1 LIVLDT
7 HAWISWHSDP
17 ERLSSAAREAIDET
31 DRVGVS
37 VFSAWEVA
45 MLAQRGRA
53 LPDRDID
60 TWVSQA
66 LAHPRSV
73 TMPLTP
79 AIAVR
84 AGSLESDNLR
94 DPADRIIYATA
105 REAGVRLITRDRA
118 MHRFDAARAVW

>member
-1 LIVLDT
+1 VILLDT
-7 HAWISWHSDP
+7 HAWLWWHSDQD
-17 ERLSSAAREAIDET
+17 RLSPPAQAAIDEG

-45 MLAQRGRA
+45 MLAARGRILA
-53 LPDRDID
+53 DRDI
-60 TWVSQA
+60 TAWIRQA

-79 AIAVR
+79 EVAA
-84 AGSLESDNLR
+84 AAALLDSPDLR

-105 REAGVRLITRDRA
+105 REAGARLITRDRA
-118 MHRFDAARAVW
+118 MHRFDAARALW